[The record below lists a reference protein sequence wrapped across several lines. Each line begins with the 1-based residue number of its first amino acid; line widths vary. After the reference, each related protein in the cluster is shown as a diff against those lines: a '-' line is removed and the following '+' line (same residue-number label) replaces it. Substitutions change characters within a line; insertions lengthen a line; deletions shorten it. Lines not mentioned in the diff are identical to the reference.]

1 MRLLLAGRMAAAVAI
16 AVLCVTVTSCGGS
29 SSSDTSGRSTKPT
42 GSAAADATK
51 GPGEARLHLVAL
63 GDSETAG
70 NGDPTGVGWVGRY
83 ARLLGKRLGL
93 KVDVQNLAQDG
104 QTSDTLLSK
113 VRNDPTTRTAI
124 KRAEIVLF
132 GIGGA
137 DLNAGDDNFAAGK
150 CRAEA
155 CYAPVL
161 KSFALNFD
169 GIVAAVRRLRGSNR
183 TLVRAITQPNV
194 LTGAEDVIPPFLK
207 PISTRIGVYQARTAN
222 RAICAVMT
230 KYSGRCID
238 VLGAF
243 NGRDGTANAYNKRLL
258 NHQDCCYPSAKGQ
271 QLMAELLLKS
281 GLAPLR

>member
-1 MRLLLAGRMAAAVAI
+1 MALAL
-16 AVLCVTVTSCGGS
+16 AVLCVTVASCAGAS
-29 SSSDTSGRSTKPT
+29 SSATSGRSTEPT
-42 GSAAADATK
+42 GSATVAAKKPRKA
-51 GPGEARLHLVAL
+51 GLHVVAL

-70 NGDPTGVGWVGRY
+70 NGDPTGLGWVQRY
-83 ARLLGKRLGL
+83 ARLVRKRLGVR
-93 KVDVQNLAQDG
+93 VDVQNLAQDG
-104 QTSDTLLSK
+104 QTSQMLLS
-113 VRNDPTTRTAI
+113 NLGHDPTTRADV
-124 KRAEIVLF
+124 KRAEIVLL

-169 GIVAAVRRLRGSNR
+169 AIVAAVRKLRRSKT
-183 TLVRAITQPNV
+183 TLIRSITQPNV
-194 LTGAEDVIPPFLK
+194 LTGAEDVIPQFLK
-207 PISTRIGVYQARTAN
+207 RISTRIGVYQATTAN
-222 RAICAVMT
+222 RAICAVMS

-243 NGRDGTANAYNKRLL
+243 NGPHGTANAYKKGLL
-258 NHQDCCYPSAKGQ
+258 NHQDCCYPSAAGQ
-271 QLMAELLLKS
+271 QLIAELLLKT